1 MGDMYKIKR
10 NIRDQLSPGGEGGA
24 ILANYNAYTGAL
36 KEERERLKKGEIT
49 EDQLR
54 AWDTYTMNNYTGV
67 GTKDPLTGNF
77 NIMSPDG
84 IAKYAD
90 PNKIMYDALSKLK
103 AEEGGD
109 EIVYDKGNWIIK
121 KGTKFEVLSP
131 DRIKDATATALIGSP
146 EYMNYAKQLARFRGQ
161 DPGQSVM
168 QDVTTRSNLFGSIY
182 SYENQWNTMDK
193 TANPYSLAAYKHSLQ
208 KELMYEPYDPLTF
221 AGNATSTVFSDQ
233 ENLIANSNT
242 SLFEAMASNIP
253 SQGGSAFLVPSP
265 IKGGQPTKPRPVA
278 LDYDKTV
285 SKAREQVPKIMQTRF
300 NELAIQVKNEKG
312 LSDKQRVDKLNSLWN
327 KETQNLRTSNP
338 TNIDLSYGPLGKQ
351 VRDAWPAWSS
361 NGTWVEIGPD
371 GKETVLTK
379 PPRGFD
385 PKVHLPSSMA
395 TTGRIGVNVKVG
407 EKSFRLSNTAFHD
420 RAIKALDPVMQLDA
434 PLTRG
439 EEGVTQVMR
448 TSNGETF
455 RLKSRIGRDAQ
466 GTFRQYIKETAEGEI
481 PLTREET
488 ADTHRWLIRS
498 GGTAMF
504 GESIPSPKF
513 QQYNYED

>member
-1 MGDMYKIKR
+1 MDR
-10 NIRDQLSPGGEGGA
+10 
-24 ILANYNAYTGAL
+24 TH
-36 KEERERLKKGEIT
+36 
-49 EDQLR
+49 
-54 AWDTYTMNNYTGV
+54 
-67 GTKDPLTGNF
+67 DPF
-77 NIMSPDG
+77 D
-84 IAKYAD
+84 
-90 PNKIMYDALSKLK
+90 
-103 AEEGGD
+103 
-109 EIVYDKGNWIIK
+109 
-121 KGTKFEVLSP
+121 
-131 DRIKDATATALIGSP
+131 
-146 EYMNYAKQLARFRGQ
+146 
-161 DPGQSVM
+161 
-168 QDVTTRSNLFGSIY
+168 
-182 SYENQWNTMDK
+182 
-193 TANPYSLAAYKHSLQ
+193 LAAYKHSLQ

-233 ENLIANSNT
+233 NDIVKTTFDGLNS
-242 SLFEAMASNIP
+242 
-253 SQGGSAFLVPSP
+253 GSS
-265 IKGGQPTKPRPVA
+265 A
-278 LDYDKTV
+278 LDSPQGLKTSYTSTYDLRTPPTYTNAV
-285 SKAREQVPKIMQTRF
+285 SAARGKVPKIMQAEF
-300 NELAIQVKNEKG
+300 NRLATQVKNEKG
-312 LSDKQRVDKLNSLWN
+312 LSDKQRIDKLNTLYNQSIS
-327 KETQNLRTSNP
+327 NLRTNNP